1 MKMLLQVETQY
12 TYSKED
18 VLGSKNIQRK
28 SQESGQFHTLLR
40 YLGKIPQLKIF
51 FGNLFLFDLVTSV
64 FRAF

>member
-12 TYSKED
+12 TYSKEE

-40 YLGKIPQLKIF
+40 YLRKMINWKYF
-51 FGNLFLFDLVTSV
+51 FVTYSCLT
-64 FRAF
+64 R